1 MESCGSTVWRNSLSA
16 LPRVHQPVP
25 KVRLTSTPAYQTSW
39 TRKADMF
46 IENTIHKDQLERS
59 AGDWEGGSE
68 ATVRKGSLRGSPAVT
83 VCLLVVGR
91 SWTQS
96 LLPRSPP
103 SDSPSTWL
111 LCGRGCQY
119 LPLLREGQA
128 QPLCPHGH
136 HFTLLC
142 SLNCWSADL
151 QPCR

>member
-16 LPRVHQPVP
+16 LPHVRQPVP
-25 KVRLTSTPAYQTSW
+25 KGMLTSTPAYQTSSN
-39 TRKADMF
+39 RKADMF

-59 AGDWEGGSE
+59 VGDWEGGSE
-68 ATVRKGSLRGSPAVT
+68 AAVRKGSLRGSPAVT

-103 SDSPSTWL
+103 SASPSTWL

-119 LPLLREGQA
+119 LPPSKRGTGTATVPPWAPLYPFVLTQLLI
-128 QPLCPHGH
+128 C
-136 HFTLLC
+136 
-142 SLNCWSADL
+142 
-151 QPCR
+151 